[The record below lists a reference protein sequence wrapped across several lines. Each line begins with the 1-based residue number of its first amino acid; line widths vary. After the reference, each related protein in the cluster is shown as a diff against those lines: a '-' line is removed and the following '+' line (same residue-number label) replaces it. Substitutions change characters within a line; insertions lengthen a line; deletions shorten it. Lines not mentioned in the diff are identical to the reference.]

1 MSLLNIAKEIVKLN
15 ESYDAAVSGSLFL
28 QLLGIDLGRE
38 NGDIDIIVDKPII
51 DLDLKIPEGWIQIQG
66 KTISSVT
73 YRNTR
78 LNINLDILYSLESR
92 QMIGDTKCGDIY
104 NLIKAKNK
112 YIEGESHAKQKH
124 IKDLEIIN
132 NWLNKVK

>member
-15 ESYDAAVSGSLFL
+15 ESHDAAVSGSLFL

>member
-15 ESYDAAVSGSLFL
+15 ESHDAAVSGSLFL

-132 NWLNKVK
+132 NWLNKVN